1 MGSLGTV
8 LERLSGLFSKYF
20 LVASYFPVLVF
31 LGLNAYYLYC
41 VNLAFRYAVGQGL
54 GKETFQTVGVL
65 VVAGV
70 LSFLL
75 STMSQALREGLENPW
90 FLPQKLRKEM
100 EIRRLEERASWEDEL
115 EQMRTA
121 RLQLIRNQASWDAL
135 LRQARQIGETLKTT
149 NAYSTP
155 SSLDSLLLRFRRGE
169 QSSQDDVNTV
179 VRQFADLLR
188 TNNPSEKDSAVPPKR
203 TPNAALLDSDEVRLR
218 SFLQALP
225 NRPES
230 EAFNL
235 YNRLQL
241 NFSRNQIAATR
252 MGNIALSVQGYFT
265 SRYSLNFNFF
275 WTRIQQVLQKED
287 KFFDVLQAAKAQLDF
302 HVALFWLLF
311 LFAIIWTPCSALWS
325 FSIWLLAFAAIGAPV
340 AAWMFYELAVQSYRA
355 YADLLRT
362 TVDLYHFNL
371 LSSLHIRHP
380 ASIQDEREV
389 WIGINQWLGLGD
401 YRDVE
406 YESAAALGSSSP
418 AGTT

>member
-1 MGSLGTV
+1 M
-8 LERLSGLFSKYF
+8 ERLSGLFSKYF
-20 LVASYFPVLVF
+20 LVADYFPVLIF
-31 LGLNAYYLYC
+31 LGVNGYYLYC
-41 VNLAFRYAVGQGL
+41 VNLTFHQAVGQDL
-54 GKETFQTVGVL
+54 TKETFQTVGVL
-65 VVAGV
+65 IAAGV
-70 LSFLL
+70 LAFLL
-75 STMSQALREGLENPW
+75 STMSQALREALENPW

-100 EIRRLEERASWEDEL
+100 ETQRLEERASWDDQL
-115 EQMRTA
+115 EQMRRA
-121 RLQLIRNQASWDAL
+121 RLQFIRDQASWDAL

-155 SSLDSLLLRFRRGE
+155 SSFDSLLLRFRRGE
-169 QSSQDDVNTV
+169 QPARDDIDSV
-179 VRQFADLLR
+179 VTQFADLLR
-188 TNNPSEKDSAVPPKR
+188 ANNPSEKDSAVPPKR
-203 TPNAALLDSDEVRLR
+203 TPNAASLDSDEVRFR
-218 SFLQALP
+218 NFLQTLP
-225 NRPES
+225 NRSES
-230 EAFNL
+230 EAFSL

-241 NFSRNQIAATR
+241 NFARNQIAATR

-311 LFAIIWTPCSALWS
+311 LFAVVWTPCSALWS
-325 FSIWLLAFAAIGAPV
+325 FSIWLLAFAVIGAPL

-371 LSSLHIRHP
+371 LNSLHIRHP
-380 ASIQDEREV
+380 ASIDDERQV
-389 WIGINQWLGLGD
+389 WIAINQWLGLGD

-406 YESAAALGSSSP
+406 YSSSP
-418 AGTT
+418 APVRSGAAGTP